1 MIHSAAS
8 GAAAFGLFV
17 AVALPAGAL
26 ENAAARLAS
35 AALPPGGACSGAL
48 GMSGGGGATK
58 PVDRA
63 IAGKAFAGVGPCIS
77 SAAIAAET
85 ASSFGVS
92 DSSAVELN
100 HCVKCI
106 AKHDHSHQRKSEQ
119 AAAPGETGTSCKC

>member
-58 PVDRA
+58 PVGRA
-63 IAGKAFAGVGPCIS
+63 IAGKAGPMYL
-77 SAAIAAET
+77 
-85 ASSFGVS
+85 FGCNRCRDGIVIWRIRFLS
-92 DSSAVELN
+92 RGTESLRQM
-100 HCVKCI
+100 
-106 AKHDHSHQRKSEQ
+106 HSKTRPLS
-119 AAAPGETGTSCKC
+119 PT